1 MASTDKTIV
10 LITGANTGIGFELTK
25 QLLSHASKHVLLGS
39 RSASKGSKAVQDL
52 QSQNLPGTVEF
63 LQIDVSKQDSIVAA
77 AKHVKETHG
86 HLDVLVNNAGIFSS
100 GDPDTTDIQSLVDAF
115 TTNAAGPFAIVKV
128 FEPLLSLVFAST
140 PRIIN
145 ISSALGSI
153 STRLNKSSPI
163 YAFKSYAYRLSKAAL
178 NMATAAQHAE
188 YLGRGWRVFAF
199 CPGITQSEM
208 TRRINVYDG
217 AKPTSRGAAP
227 LVGIVDGERDADAG
241 RLLTA
246 DTESGVYMSEIA
258 LLYGYSME
266 ELPYVL

>member
-1 MASTDKTIV
+1 MASTDKTVV

-25 QLLSHASKHVLLGS
+25 QLLSDASKHVLLGS
-39 RSASKGSKAVQDL
+39 RSAFKGSKAIQDL
-52 QSQNLPGTVEF
+52 QSRNLPGTHIE
-63 LQIDVSKQDSIVAA
+63 
-77 AKHVKETHG
+77 ETHG

-115 TTNAAGPFAIVKV
+115 ITNAAGPFATVKV
-128 FEPLLSLVFAST
+128 FEPLFSLVFAST

-153 STRLNKSSPI
+153 STRLDKSSPI

-178 NMATAAQHAE
+178 NMATAAQHAK

-241 RLLTA
+241 RFLTA
-246 DTESGVYMSEIA
+246 DTESGVYMSETA